1 MAEVQQ
7 ADPGTRR
14 FTLVCLVAAAGLG
27 TGALVLLDSYRQ
39 SLLSWFLAHE
49 PNVQGTIIVTTL
61 LVLLMPLLL
70 MAGWVWRYGI
80 RVLRG
85 NRHPPQGVKV
95 IRDTPVIHGADA
107 RLYGRLYQALA
118 AVFVLA
124 ALSVLWFFWMLWRL
138 Q

>member
-7 ADPGTRR
+7 ADPRTRR
-14 FTLVCLVAAAGLG
+14 FALLCLVLAAGLG
-27 TGALVLLDSYRQ
+27 TGALVLLDRYRQ
-39 SLLSWFLAHE
+39 SLSSWFLGNERNA
-49 PNVQGTIIVTTL
+49 QLTIIVLALLLL
-61 LVLLMPLLL
+61 LVPLLL

-95 IRDTPVIHGADA
+95 IRDTPVVHGAGA

-118 AVFVLA
+118 AGFVLV
-124 ALSVLWFFWMLWRL
+124 ALSVLWLFWVLWRL

>member
-1 MAEVQQ
+1 MAEIER

-14 FTLVCLVAAAGLG
+14 FALVSLVIAAGLG
-27 TGALVLLDSYRQ
+27 TAALVVLDSFHQ

-49 PNVQGTIIVTTL
+49 PDVRVTIIAIAL

-70 MAGWVWRYGI
+70 MAGWVWRYGG
-80 RVLRG
+80 RVLRAS
-85 NRHPPQGVKV
+85 RHPPQGVKV
-95 IRDTPVIHGADA
+95 IRDTPVIHGARA

-118 AVFVLA
+118 AVLVLA
-124 ALSVLWFFWMLWRL
+124 ALSVLWVSWMLWRL